1 YSYYWCRGRTDPL
14 RATLGERCIARY
26 IRAQA
31 LDMLVWQDLCQV
43 LTQPALITHELQ
55 RAQGGEWLP
64 QALQARQRTLREALA
79 QIERQHARLLDV
91 YLAEVIGREEFE
103 HKRHELTQTQQSVSQ
118 QLRQIEAQAQQQVD
132 VLALAHGIDAFC
144 HRLGPTLDHLTFT
157 QHRQLVELLIDRVI
171 VNDGQVEMRYVVPTG
186 PKGETVP
193 FCHLR
198 LDYFDSPAA
207 PGHLH
212 HGFSG
217 CGFGG
222 THDVRRQLGRITDP
236 APDQQPAVPRR
247 QQRRGQWQPAPVRPP
262 WAFRPVTGTHPAP
275 ALRLQRRQDRFD
287 LGLSAGAP
295 DICFPRDSQDMAVVG
310 FLQPQPP
317 RPLVPLHTLPRDP
330 GGWNARVEGALQH
343 RLRHLGLGRKR
354 PLRRNP
360 RALAA
365 RFIGGPRR

>member
-1 YSYYWCRGRTDPL
+1 MSCGQCQLACTGRTSQSGYSYYWCRGRTDPL

-157 QHRQLVELLIDRVI
+157 QRRQLVELLEV
-171 VNDGQVEMRYVVPTG
+171 
-186 PKGETVP
+186 
-193 FCHLR
+193 
-198 LDYFDSPAA
+198 
-207 PGHLH
+207 
-212 HGFSG
+212 
-217 CGFGG
+217 
-222 THDVRRQLGRITDP
+222 
-236 APDQQPAVPRR
+236 QQ
-247 QQRRGQWQPAPVRPP
+247 
-262 WAFRPVTGTHPAP
+262 
-275 ALRLQRRQDRFD
+275 
-287 LGLSAGAP
+287 
-295 DICFPRDSQDMAVVG
+295 FPEVDKTS
-310 FLQPQPP
+310 
-317 RPLVPLHTLPRDP
+317 
-330 GGWNARVEGALQH
+330 
-343 RLRHLGLGRKR
+343 
-354 PLRRNP
+354 
-360 RALAA
+360 
-365 RFIGGPRR
+365 